1 MALSQLGKLL
11 EYLTK
16 EIVSK
21 PDAVKVDE
29 EEKEGT
35 VRLLLSVDPE
45 DMGLIIGKNGR
56 TISAVRSLVKT
67 AATKAGKEVFLE
79 LEETRK

>member
-1 MALSQLGKLL
+1 MKKLL
-11 EYLTK
+11 EYLVK

-21 PDAVKVDE
+21 PRKVKVVE
-29 EEKEGT
+29 EEKDST
-35 VRLLLSVDPE
+35 THLLLSVDPE

-56 TISAVRSLVKT
+56 TISAIRSLVKT

-79 LEETRK
+79 LKEDSE